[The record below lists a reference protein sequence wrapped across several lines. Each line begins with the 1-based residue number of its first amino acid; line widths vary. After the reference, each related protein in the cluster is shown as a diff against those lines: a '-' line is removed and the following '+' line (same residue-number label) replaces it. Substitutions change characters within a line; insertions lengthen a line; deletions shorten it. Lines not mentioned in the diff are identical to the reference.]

1 MITGTIVPRS
11 TTNSTTIYISTPSV
25 HANNTNNIL
34 NSITAA
40 ADTAANTG
48 NTANSTKQLRVVKL
62 RGVSTRSIG
71 VVLARVSLPELKCH
85 GYQVI
90 TIMPEGL
97 AKR

>member
-1 MITGTIVPRS
+1 M
-11 TTNSTTIYISTPSV
+11 
-25 HANNTNNIL
+25 
-34 NSITAA
+34 
-40 ADTAANTG
+40 
-48 NTANSTKQLRVVKL
+48 VKL

-97 AKR
+97 AKRLVELHFYKLVSYLYESRQCSKFTYNM